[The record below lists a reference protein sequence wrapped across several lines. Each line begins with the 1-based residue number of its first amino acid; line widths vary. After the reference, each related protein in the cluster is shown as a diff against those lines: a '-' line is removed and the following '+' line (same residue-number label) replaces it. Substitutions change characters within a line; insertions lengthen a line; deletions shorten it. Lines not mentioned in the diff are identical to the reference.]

1 MGEGELKDAWIRT
14 RAARSVSLL
23 EEALREVLQEHHP
36 ADQFLNRVF
45 RRDRRIGG
53 RDRRLYSNLIFAVF
67 RWYGP
72 LRKYSADPSFL
83 LAGAAAAE
91 KYDLPEISFFLKQAG
106 LPETCRN
113 EIFAP
118 ETPLARLNT
127 FLHAGGFSAELS
139 SREYL
144 PGWIYSHLDFGPDKD
159 FLDLQQS
166 RPPLWLRVQRKTV
179 DEVTGSLRQQNIE
192 AVPDS
197 RMASA
202 LRIDCPANL
211 PELEAYKRGWIEV
224 QDLSSQCIG
233 KICAPQEGECWW
245 DACAGGG
252 GKSLHLASLM
262 NGKGT
267 ITASDVR
274 GGKLEELRQ
283 RAKRA
288 GFSNI
293 RTREWDGTELP
304 VGENS
309 CDGVLIDAPCSSSGR
324 WRRNPESR
332 WTLTEERVAELTAVQ
347 KKQLDTAS
355 KAVRPGGVLVYAT
368 CSLLRD
374 ENRLNTE
381 SFLASHS
388 EFTLEEFAHPLAGAT
403 VPGQVQLLPGD
414 GDCDASFIARF
425 RKGKQI

>member
-1 MGEGELKDAWIRT
+1 MPEGELKDAWIRT

-23 EEALREVLQEHHP
+23 EEAFPEVLEKHHP

-45 RRDRRIGG
+45 RLDRRIGG

-72 LRKYSADPSFL
+72 LRKYSADPAFL

-91 KYDLPEISFFLKQAG
+91 KYDLPEITFFLKQAG
-106 LPETCRN
+106 LPETCRA

-118 ETPLARLNT
+118 ETQLGRLNA
-127 FLHAGGFSAELS
+127 FLHVSGSPAETPL
-139 SREYL
+139 RECL
-144 PGWIYSHLDFGPDKD
+144 PEWVYSHLDFEPDED
-159 FLDLQQS
+159 FLALQQS

-179 DEVTGSLRQQNIE
+179 DEVIGSLRRQNIE
-192 AVPDS
+192 AVPDI

-202 LRIDCPANL
+202 LRIDCPVNL

-245 DACAGGG
+245 DACTGGG

-274 GGKLEELRQ
+274 GAKLEELRQ

-293 RTREWDGTELP
+293 RMREWDGAGLP

-332 WTLTEERVAELTAVQ
+332 WTLTEKRVTELAAVQ
-347 KKQLDTAS
+347 KKLLDTAS
-355 KAVRPGGVLVYAT
+355 KAVKPGGVLVYAT

-374 ENRLNTE
+374 ENRLDTE

-388 EFTLEEFAHPLAGAT
+388 EFTLEEFAHPLTGET
-403 VPGQVQLLPGD
+403 MPGQVQILPGD
-414 GDCDASFIARF
+414 GNCDASFITRF
-425 RKGKQI
+425 RKGKRP

>member
-1 MGEGELKDAWIRT
+1 MPEGGQKDAWIRT
-14 RAARSVSLL
+14 RAVRSVSLL
-23 EEALREVLQEHHP
+23 EEALQEVLREHHP

-72 LRKYSADPSFL
+72 LRKYSSDPAFL

-91 KYDLPEISFFLKQAG
+91 KYDLPEIAFFLNQAG
-106 LPETCRN
+106 LPETCRD
-113 EIFAP
+113 EIFEP
-118 ETPLARLNT
+118 ETPPARLNT
-127 FLHAGGFSAELS
+127 FLHASGFPAETS
-139 SREYL
+139 FRECL
-144 PGWIYSHLDFGPDKD
+144 PEWIYSHLDFEPDED
-159 FLDLQQS
+159 FLALQQS

-179 DEVTGSLRQQNIE
+179 DEVTESLRRQSIE

-202 LRIDCPANL
+202 LRIDRPVNL

-224 QDLSSQCIG
+224 QDLSSQCIA
-233 KICAPQEGECWW
+233 KICAPREGQYWW

-274 GGKLEELRQ
+274 GAKLEELRQ

-293 RTREWDGTELP
+293 RTREWDGAELP
-304 VGENS
+304 VEENS

-332 WTLTEERVAELTAVQ
+332 WFLTEERVTELAAVQ
-347 KKQLDTAS
+347 KKLLDTAS
-355 KAVRPGGVLVYAT
+355 KAVKPGGVLVYAT

-388 EFTLEEFAHPLAGAT
+388 EFTLEEFAHPLTGET
-403 VPGQVQLLPGD
+403 MPGHVQILPGD
-414 GDCDASFIARF
+414 GGCDASFTARF
-425 RKGKQI
+425 RKGKHP

>member
-1 MGEGELKDAWIRT
+1 MGEGELKDAWVRT
-14 RAARSVSLL
+14 RAVRSVSLL

-67 RWYGP
+67 RWYGL
-72 LRKYSADPSFL
+72 LRKYSSDPAFL

-91 KYDLPEISFFLKQAG
+91 KYDLPETAVFLNQSG
-106 LPETCRN
+106 LEETCRG
-113 EIFAP
+113 EIFTQA
-118 ETPLARLNT
+118 TPIARLNA
-127 FLHAGGFSAELS
+127 FLHFKGFPADIS
-139 SREYL
+139 SRECL
-144 PGWIYSHLDFGPDKD
+144 PEWIYSHLDFEPDED
-159 FLDLQQS
+159 FLALQQS
-166 RPPLWLRVQRKTV
+166 RPPLWLRVQRETF
-179 DEVTGSLRQQNIE
+179 DEVTESLRRQNIE

-197 RMASA
+197 RMTST
-202 LRIDCPANL
+202 LRIDCPVNL
-211 PELEAYKRGWIEV
+211 PELEAYRRGWIEV

-262 NGKGT
+262 KGKGT

-274 GGKLEELRQ
+274 GTKLEELRQ

-293 RTREWDGTELP
+293 RTREWDGAELP
-304 VGENS
+304 VGEKS

-332 WTLTEERVAELTAVQ
+332 WLLTEERVTELAAVQ
-347 KKQLDTAS
+347 KKLLDTAS
-355 KAVRPGGVLVYAT
+355 KAVKPGGVLIYAT

-388 EFTLEEFAHPLAGAT
+388 EFTLEEFAHPLTGET
-403 VPGQVQLLPGD
+403 IPGQVQILPGD

-425 RKGKQI
+425 RKGKQL

>member
-23 EEALREVLQEHHP
+23 EEALQEVMGKHHP

-45 RRDRRIGG
+45 RQDRRIGG

-72 LRKYSADPSFL
+72 LRKHSSDPAFL

-91 KYDLPEISFFLKQAG
+91 KYDLPEITFFLKQAG

-118 ETPLARLNT
+118 ETPLARLNA
-127 FLHAGGFSAELS
+127 FLHLS
-139 SREYL
+139 GYPADLSGRECL
-144 PGWIYSHLDFGPDKD
+144 PEWIYSHLDFEPDED
-159 FLDLQQS
+159 FLALQQI
-166 RPPLWLRVQRKTV
+166 RPPLWLRVQRKTA
-179 DEVTGSLRQQNIE
+179 DEVIESLRRQNIE

-197 RMASA
+197 RMEPA
-202 LRIDCPANL
+202 LRIDCPVNL

-274 GGKLEELRQ
+274 GTKLEELRQ

-288 GFSNI
+288 GFSNL
-293 RTREWDGTELP
+293 RTREWDGAELP

-332 WTLTEERVAELTAVQ
+332 WLLTEERVTELASVQ
-347 KKQLDTAS
+347 KKLLDIAA
-355 KAVRPGGVLVYAT
+355 KAVKPGGVLVYAT

-374 ENRLNTE
+374 ENRPNTE
-381 SFLASHS
+381 SFPASHS
-388 EFTLEEFAHPLAGAT
+388 AFMLEGFAHPLTGKT
-403 VPGQVQLLPGD
+403 MSGQVQILPVD

-425 RKGKQI
+425 RKGKQP